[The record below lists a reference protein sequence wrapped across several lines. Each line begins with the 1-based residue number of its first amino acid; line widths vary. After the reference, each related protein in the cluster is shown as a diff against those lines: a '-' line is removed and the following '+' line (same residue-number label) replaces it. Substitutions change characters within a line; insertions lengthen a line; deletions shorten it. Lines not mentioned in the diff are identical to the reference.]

1 MKKTLILLSFLIVHS
16 VLFSQT
22 VESELEAYIQNFQYQ
37 KALEYISDK
46 EPSAYLQFQEAMC
59 HKALGNYLKS
69 IDILQ
74 RLSTDNPENVR
85 VKSELANC
93 FAITGRRQAGIDC
106 YDDLIRLDSTNL
118 YYKIQKAE
126 LLFQQTK
133 YEKALCLFKEI
144 YGRNNSPNTLTQIAQ
159 CFEKMNQADSAM
171 VYFKAAWDTN
181 PSDSYSAASLVNL
194 CLKAGRSLEA
204 LAHSTVYLEKDST
217 DQQMNLLNALTYY
230 VMDNYEEAIFRFKK
244 CYEAGDSSLIVNRSL
259 GISYYSLRENY
270 EAEIFLDKAFRQDTT
285 NNNVLYCLAVS
296 SNELADHKKAIPLF
310 RKLLDRTIPSD
321 LTLYLYYK
329 GLASAYDKGS
339 LFEDAVEAY
348 KKALIYAG
356 TNQKM
361 TINFTIGQLY
371 ENQVK
376 DSSNALI
383 YYQNYRHDL
392 NGYLEG
398 LIRKNETDEN
408 VDDTKKRLKY
418 LDEHIKELTK
428 AMSVN

>member
-22 VESELEAYIQNFQYQ
+22 VENELEAYIQNFQYQ

-46 EPSAYLQFQEAMC
+46 EPSAYLQFQESMC

-69 IDILQ
+69 IHILQ

-144 YGRNNSPNTLTQIAQ
+144 YSRNNSPNTLSQIAQ
-159 CFEKMNQADSAM
+159 CFGKMNQADSAM

-230 VMDNYEEAIFRFKK
+230 VMDNYEEAISRFKK

-361 TINFTIGQLY
+361 TINFAIGQLY
-371 ENQVK
+371 ENQIK

-383 YYQNYRHDL
+383 YYQNYRYDL
-392 NGYLEG
+392 NEYLEG

>member
-1 MKKTLILLSFLIVHS
+1 
-16 VLFSQT
+16 
-22 VESELEAYIQNFQYQ
+22 
-37 KALEYISDK
+37 
-46 EPSAYLQFQEAMC
+46 
-59 HKALGNYLKS
+59 
-69 IDILQ
+69 
-74 RLSTDNPENVR
+74 
-85 VKSELANC
+85 
-93 FAITGRRQAGIDC
+93 
-106 YDDLIRLDSTNL
+106 
-118 YYKIQKAE
+118 
-126 LLFQQTK
+126 
-133 YEKALCLFKEI
+133 LFKEI

-204 LAHSTVYLEKDST
+204 LAHSTTYLEKDST

-230 VMDNYEEAIFRFKK
+230 VMDNYEEAISRFKK

-310 RKLLDRTIPSD
+310 RKLLDRTIPPD

-361 TINFTIGQLY
+361 TINFAIGQLY

-383 YYQNYRHDL
+383 YYQNYRNDL

-408 VDDTKKRLKY
+408 IDDTKKRLKY

-428 AMSVN
+428 DDVC

>member
-22 VESELEAYIQNFQYQ
+22 VENELEAYIQNFQYQ

-59 HKALGNYLKS
+59 YKALGNYLKS

-106 YDDLIRLDSTNL
+106 YNDLIRLDSTNL

-144 YGRNNSPNTLTQIAQ
+144 YGCNNSPNTLTQIAQ

-204 LAHSTVYLEKDST
+204 LTHSTVYLEKDST

-230 VMDNYEEAIFRFKK
+230 VMDNYEEAISRFKK

-383 YYQNYRHDL
+383 HYQNYRHDL

-398 LIRKNETDEN
+398 LIKKNETDEN
-408 VDDTKKRLKY
+408 IDDTKKRLKY